1 MKAEPPK
8 HLPYVGLRP
17 FEQFETRIFHG
28 RYRETREIVDQIFVN
43 RVVVIYGQSGTGKT
57 SLLYAGIIPQ
67 LKEEGFEVLPPAR
80 LKSPIPSGINIKEIR
95 NFYAFNCLRQYVGD
109 QVDLREL
116 ANMTL
121 AEYLK
126 ERQHAVDLLGQPLL
140 RALILDQVEEV
151 LSDPPQYWQHRDPF
165 FRQVHDTLQQDHLLR
180 VVFVIREDAVG
191 TLESYTALVP
201 DKPQSR
207 FRLELMRKE
216 AALSALTG
224 PLKQIGVSI
233 EQAAAESIVN
243 ELLKTQI
250 ETAPGIFE
258 FSTGE
263 FIEPAQLQIVAQKL
277 FQTLPSDKT
286 VITKQDIEYFPNV
299 EQVISSFCDHVLR
312 EIVYQTGIDENRVRD
327 WFEHALITSSGIRKM
342 VLMGREETGG
352 LPNQIL
358 DQLVNKYIIRVVV
371 QGGARWYELA
381 HDRFIQPI
389 LYSNEKFRIAST
401 ASEGIQNR

>member
-1 MKAEPPK
+1 MEAEPPK
-8 HLPYVGLRP
+8 HSPYVGLRP
-17 FEQFETRIFHG
+17 FQQPETSVFYG

-43 RVVVIYGQSGTGKT
+43 RLVIIYGQSGTGKT
-57 SLLYAGIIPQ
+57 SLLHAGILPQ

-80 LKSPIPSGINIKEIR
+80 LKGPIPSGIDINEIQNI
-95 NFYAFNCLRQYVGD
+95 YAFNCLRQCVGD
-109 QVDLREL
+109 NVDLRQL
-116 ANMTL
+116 GKKTL

-126 ERQHAVDLLGQPLL
+126 ERPHTVDLLGQPLL

-151 LSDPPQYWQHRDPF
+151 LSDQLQYWQHRDPF
-165 FRQVHDTLQQDHLLR
+165 FRQIHDALKEDHLLR
-180 VVFVIREDAVG
+180 VVFVMREDAVG
-191 TLESYTALVP
+191 TLEPYAALVP
-201 DKPQSR
+201 DKPQTR
-207 FRLELMRKE
+207 FRLELMRRE
-216 AALSALTG
+216 AALSALTA

-233 EQAAAESIVN
+233 EQAAAESIVD

-258 FSTGE
+258 FITGE

-277 FQTLPSDKT
+277 FETLPSDKK
-286 VITKQDIEYFPNV
+286 VITKQDIEYIPNV
-299 EQVISSFCDHVLR
+299 EQVISSFYDHVLR
-312 EIVYQTGIDENRVRD
+312 EIVYQTGIDESRVRD

-358 DQLVNKYIIRVVV
+358 DQLVNKYIIRVVT

-381 HDRFIQPI
+381 HDRFIQPV
-389 LYSNEKFRIAST
+389 LHSNEKFRSIGESPR
-401 ASEGIQNR
+401 ID